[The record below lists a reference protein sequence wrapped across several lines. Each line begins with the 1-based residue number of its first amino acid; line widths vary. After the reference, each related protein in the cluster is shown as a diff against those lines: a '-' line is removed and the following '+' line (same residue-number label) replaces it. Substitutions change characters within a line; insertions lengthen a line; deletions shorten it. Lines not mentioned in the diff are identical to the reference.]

1 MVSLGASL
9 LSAAALG
16 AAQSFR
22 AIPATPA
29 DITVRISEID
39 LELGPK
45 LAVKTRVYNG
55 QAPGPLL
62 RMTEGKTVAVDVVNE
77 TYEPEMVHWH
87 GFFIPPDVDGSH
99 EEGTPMVQGRD
110 RRRYV
115 FTPQPVG
122 TRWYHTH
129 ATAGHNLKRGLY
141 SGQFGMVVVEPRENP
156 ARYDLEVPV
165 ILHEWDPFFS
175 ADKEEVTI

>member
-1 MVSLGASL
+1 MDSNLSIDSQLTRRRMVSLGASL

-87 GFFIPPDVDGSH
+87 GFFIPPDVPWCKAATVEDTCSRRNPSERAGIIP
-99 EEGTPMVQGRD
+99 TP
-110 RRRYV
+110 
-115 FTPQPVG
+115 PP
-122 TRWYHTH
+122 
-129 ATAGHNLKRGLY
+129 AT
-141 SGQFGMVVVEPRENP
+141 
-156 ARYDLEVPV
+156 
-165 ILHEWDPFFS
+165 I
-175 ADKEEVTI
+175 